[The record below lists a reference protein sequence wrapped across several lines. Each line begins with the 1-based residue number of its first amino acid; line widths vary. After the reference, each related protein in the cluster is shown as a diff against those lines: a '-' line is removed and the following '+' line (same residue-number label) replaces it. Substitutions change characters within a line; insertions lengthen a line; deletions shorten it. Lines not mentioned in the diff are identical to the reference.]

1 MYYGPRSHSLY
12 SPQDTKSVQWFGSN
26 VGRDVGSEMQK
37 GHDHISA
44 MDAQAESENQQARQQ
59 SMWQAAHERNLQASE
74 QARRQYDSETARAGQ
89 QQKYGLLSNLLG
101 GNRMTFGG

>member
-1 MYYGPRSHSLY
+1 
-12 SPQDTKSVQWFGSN
+12 
-26 VGRDVGSEMQK
+26 
-37 GHDHISA
+37 
-44 MDAQAESENQQARQQ
+44 
-59 SMWQAAHERNLQASE
+59 MWQAAHERNLQASE

>member
-1 MYYGPRSHSLY
+1 
-12 SPQDTKSVQWFGSN
+12 
-26 VGRDVGSEMQK
+26 
-37 GHDHISA
+37 